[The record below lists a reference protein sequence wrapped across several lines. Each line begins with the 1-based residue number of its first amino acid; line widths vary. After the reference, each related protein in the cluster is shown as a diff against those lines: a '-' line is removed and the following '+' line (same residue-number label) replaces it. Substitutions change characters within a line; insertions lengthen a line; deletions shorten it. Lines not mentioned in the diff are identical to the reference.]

1 MEIKSMQAIRPIHQS
16 FISPIKTGSP
26 WDSDLWAAEYLHSM
40 IKAGIAWLPLSS
52 AACLRTQVVTTT
64 RGQPESSVNLS
75 HSALLTAMQ
84 QRSTR
89 AQNNKSG
96 DLNWLLYTYSSLK
109 HILIIYTVYTIID
122 YFRQILFVCLFYY
135 SYVFN

>member
-1 MEIKSMQAIRPIHQS
+1 MEIKTMQAIRPIHQS
-16 FISPIKTGSP
+16 FISSIKTGSP

-52 AACLRTQVVTTT
+52 AACLRTQVITTMC
-64 RGQPESSVNLS
+64 GQPESSLNLC
-75 HSALLTAMQ
+75 HSALLMAMQ
-84 QRSTR
+84 HRSTR

-109 HILIIYTVYTIID
+109 HILFIYTVYTIID
-122 YFRQILFVCLFYY
+122 YFRQMLFILFLCI
-135 SYVFN
+135 

>member
-64 RGQPESSVNLS
+64 CGQPESSVNLS